1 MNVIAWL
8 ALANIIMTGLLMS
21 IAYML
26 RQDIIAFDEQN
37 INQYKRMK
45 EIITDL
51 LKLKEIKKKNE

>member
-1 MNVIAWL
+1 MNVIEWL